1 MEEVLVP
8 RQLASLWASGNVP
21 SRAVGETRGWLT
33 PRERWQPRG
42 EVQQPQPLRH
52 VEGNDLRTNLHLG
65 EIYNTD

>member
-21 SRAVGETRGWLT
+21 PGAVRRTHGWLT

-42 EVQQPQPLRH
+42 EVSSHSLS
-52 VEGNDLRTNLHLG
+52 GMWKGMT
-65 EIYNTD
+65 